1 MTGIQGNQ
9 TAQGPKHKRNVTRRK
24 VVVAGGAAVAAV
36 GVGGTIA
43 ATANA
48 YQTKKGASPT
58 ASSTSSETCYKLTS
72 ETTEGP
78 YYIDADKLRQDITE
92 DREGIPLTLRLKVID
107 NETCKPI
114 RNAAVDIWH
123 CDALGLYSG
132 YEDLSS
138 GGGGGGTPPSGTP
151 TDVPSGT
158 PTGSPP
164 AGGGGGGHEEPTDD
178 KRYLRGTW
186 KTDKQGFVTFKTV
199 FPGWYRGRCVHIH
212 TKVHVSG
219 TWTDMRLRGWQHL
232 PHRPVLLRRGVGA
245 RLGGGRAVLH
255 VDDRAHDAHRGHH
268 LRPVRHGWWSPQAQ
282 VQEERHREGR
292 PRHHHHGRRPGRDP
306 RGHGRR
312 GAAGCVGDHVRLRL
326 GLVVRFGEASRSQ
339 GGPGEW
345 DPGPATP
352 CRICSYT

>member
-48 YQTKKGASPT
+48 GQTKKGASPT

-219 TWTDMRLRGWQHL
+219 TWTDAGYEGGNTCHTGQFFFDEES
-232 PHRPVLLRRGVGA
+232 VLASAEVEPYSTSTTERTTLTEDTIYDQSGTAGGLLKLKYKKNGIAKGVLGTITMGVDPDATHEGTDDAVQPGA
-245 RLGGGRAVLH
+245 SATT
-255 VDDRAHDAHRGHH
+255 
-268 LRPVRHGWWSPQAQ
+268 S
-282 VQEERHREGR
+282 
-292 PRHHHHGRRPGRDP
+292 
-306 RGHGRR
+306 
-312 GAAGCVGDHVRLRL
+312 
-326 GLVVRFGEASRSQ
+326 ASAS
-339 GGPGEW
+339 
-345 DPGPATP
+345 A
-352 CRICSYT
+352 S